1 MLNVSFL
8 IPKFPS
14 KIILKIHNYQQR
26 LKQLLGGGN
35 DSLHSI
41 LVSFSALIL
50 LCINIT
56 SNYFAL
62 SGITSFIILEALW
75 GQLWHVETDRVVA
88 GRSIEYDQ

>member
-14 KIILKIHNYQQR
+14 KIILEIHNYQQR

-50 LCINIT
+50 LWT
-56 SNYFAL
+56 VY
-62 SGITSFIILEALW
+62 
-75 GQLWHVETDRVVA
+75 
-88 GRSIEYDQ
+88 